1 MGLFDNFSNVRT
13 SQTTDLSPAE
23 AFAGIMLATI
33 AADGYIANEEIQH
46 LVTTLYR
53 MQLFQSYPND
63 HVSRMIGRLMRIIE
77 VKNADTLLDLAVK
90 CLPEYL
96 HETVFAV
103 ATDLV
108 LSDGDVSEEEEY
120 LLSKL
125 CNHLSI
131 SQDKVNKII
140 EVMIIK
146 NRG

>member
-13 SQTTDLSPAE
+13 AKTTDLSPAE
-23 AFAGIMLATI
+23 SFAGIMLATI

-46 LVTTLYR
+46 LVATLYR

-63 HVSRMIGRLMRIIE
+63 HVSRMIGKLMKIIE
-77 VKNADTLLDLAVK
+77 VQNADVLLNVAVQ

-103 ATDLV
+103 ATDLI
-108 LSDGDVSEEEEY
+108 LSDGEVSEEEEY

-125 CNHLSI
+125 CNCLSI

-146 NRG
+146 NKG

>member
-13 SQTTDLSPAE
+13 TKTTDLSPAE
-23 AFAGIMLATI
+23 SFAGIMLATI
-33 AADGYIANEEIQH
+33 AADGYLANEETQNLI
-46 LVTTLYR
+46 TTLYR

-63 HVSRMIGRLMRIIE
+63 HVSRMISKLMKIIQTQ
-77 VKNADTLLDLAVK
+77 NADTLLNIAIGS
-90 CLPEYL
+90 LPEYL

-103 ATDLV
+103 ATDLI
-108 LSDGDVSEEEEY
+108 LSDGEVSDIEEAV
-120 LLSKL
+120 LSKL
-125 CNHLSI
+125 CNRLSI